1 MTMTADQAAEP
12 GAPPRGR
19 AERTAGRLREA
30 ARAAFAELGWNAT
43 RVEDI
48 VRRAGVSHGTFYTY
62 YENKSALLRDLVRTS
77 QDDLATLAAAPWRGD
92 DVRGAIEQ
100 VIGGVLDLFARDAV
114 VVKTWLQA
122 AREDDTFGDLYVA
135 SRALF
140 VSRVAEHLEAAAAIS
155 GRSAPSART
164 VAASLVAMVEHFAY
178 LWLVLG
184 EPHDRDDAIAALVL
198 VWGSALNELADAKL
212 VAV

>member
-1 MTMTADQAAEP
+1 MTVN
-12 GAPPRGR
+12 PPTR
-19 AERTAGRLREA
+19 AERTASRLRLA
-30 ARAAFAELGWNAT
+30 AREAFAELGWNAT

-62 YENKSALLRDLVRTS
+62 YENKSALLRDLVEAS
-77 QDDLATLAAAPWRGD
+77 QADLAALAAAPWRGD
-92 DVRGAIEQ
+92 DVRGALEH
-100 VIGGVLDLFARDAV
+100 VISGVVDLFARDAV

-122 AREDDTFGDLYVA
+122 AREDDAFRDLYVD

-140 VSRVAEHLEAAAAIS
+140 VRRVAEHLSAASAASGRRSPTAPSVAAA
-155 GRSAPSART
+155 
-164 VAASLVAMVEHFAY
+164 LVAMVEHFAY

-198 VWGSALNELADAKL
+198 VWGSALNELADTRL
-212 VAV
+212 VTV